1 MARGELGRRVA
12 RSSLKISLLH
22 VASRALLIARLC
34 RQTGKRLQRRCRYI
48 SYISAGFGAFAGAT
62 RTGKVC
68 CGSLGCFHWA
78 VCLHPAHGRLIEEK
92 RCPIPVSDS

>member
-34 RQTGKRLQRRCRYI
+34 RQTGKRL
-48 SYISAGFGAFAGAT
+48 
-62 RTGKVC
+62 
-68 CGSLGCFHWA
+68 
-78 VCLHPAHGRLIEEK
+78 
-92 RCPIPVSDS
+92 